1 MLCLVHH
8 VVSPW
13 ANVRWFSGYLLTQ
26 LVDLF
31 FCYIT
36 IFWLLV
42 WIFSS
47 STLEMMHI
55 YAHWSCVLYAPAG
68 VWFLPPGRHGQM
80 WGGAPALSLSC
91 YITPQIAVTWGV
103 EHQTR
108 FNYLPAEPQTL
119 RSPHPP
125 DNFCQILL
133 ARQEALDGEGQWS
146 REGEGWEEATVPASP
161 TSGRAQN
168 ETIFQSWIYLQFRSF
183 ESPEQTWRQEN
194 GNLSLWCFIGFEVIT
209 FTSRMIVS
217 FISPILSDSPFE
229 WFPFACFLLQ
239 WLQFP

>member
-1 MLCLVHH
+1 MWTI
-8 VVSPW
+8 VVSTW
-13 ANVRWFSGYLLTQ
+13 TYVRWFSGYLLTQ

-80 WGGAPALSLSC
+80 WGGAPALSLLC

-103 EHQTR
+103 EQHQPRQTR
-108 FNYLPAEPQTL
+108 FNYLPAELQTL

-146 REGEGWEEATVPASP
+146 RGRRRLRRSKSSGI
-161 TSGRAQN
+161 TSGVAPN
-168 ETIFQSWIYLQFRSF
+168 ETALALRIIFQFWILTWSSLWSQFCSC
-183 ESPEQTWRQEN
+183 EWPEQT
-194 GNLSLWCFIGFEVIT
+194 
-209 FTSRMIVS
+209 
-217 FISPILSDSPFE
+217 
-229 WFPFACFLLQ
+229 
-239 WLQFP
+239 